1 MMPIALGGGTGR
13 AILIVLACLTIVLAL
28 VLLWSMRRVERLVRH
43 VDSVFVWQHKRR
55 TPVATIAGLVAAL
68 EKGLEQ
74 GGLTPDQRRAI
85 YTAIDEQLELFYR
98 LDEAFP
104 GVDDDHDDAPPGKL
118 TALKNRLRGRRAPT
132 DSEIARQADAVA
144 QPHAGS

>member
-1 MMPIALGGGTGR
+1 MPLTAVGGGTER
-13 AILIVLACLTIVLAL
+13 AILIVLVCLGILLAL
-28 VLLWSMRRVERLVRH
+28 VLLWSLRRVEGLVRH

-85 YTAIDEQLELFYR
+85 YTAIDEQLELFYS
-98 LDEAFP
+98 LDETYP
-104 GVDDDHDDAPPGKL
+104 VVDGNDDQGPHGKL
-118 TALKNRLRGRRAPT
+118 AALRYRLKGSGAR
-132 DSEIARQADAVA
+132 EIRN
-144 QPHAGS
+144 GSPG

>member
-1 MMPIALGGGTGR
+1 MTSIAVVGGTER
-13 AILIVLACLTIVLAL
+13 AILIGLACLTIVLAL
-28 VLLWSMRRVERLVRH
+28 ILLWSMRRVERLVRH
-43 VDSVFVWQHKRR
+43 VDSVFVWQHRRR

-98 LDEAFP
+98 LDESFP
-104 GVDDDHDDAPPGKL
+104 VVEDDYDQGPRGKIA
-118 TALKNRLRGRRAPT
+118 ALKQRVRGQRASS
-132 DSEIARQADAVA
+132 DSEIAHQADALA
-144 QPHAGS
+144 QR

>member
-1 MMPIALGGGTGR
+1 MLSIAVAGGTER
-13 AILIVLACLTIVLAL
+13 AILVVLATVTIVLAFI
-28 VLLWSMRRVERLVRH
+28 LLWSMRRVEKLVRRA
-43 VDSVFVWQHKRR
+43 DSVFIWQHRRR

-98 LDEAFP
+98 LDETFP
-104 GVDDDHDDAPPGKL
+104 EADDEHDQGPHGRFA
-118 TALKNRLRGRRAPT
+118 ALRSRLRGEPPT
-132 DSEIARQADAVA
+132 RDSEIARQADAVT
-144 QPHAGS
+144 QP